1 MESTE
6 IRNTKEYIGMV
17 AEELQRLKQRENAVI
32 LAHYYVDGQVQAMAD
47 YVGDS
52 YYLAKIAARSDK
64 QTIVF
69 CGVRFMGES
78 AKILNPSR
86 RVLLPD
92 AQADCPMAHMARA
105 EDIRRLRA
113 EIPNLAVVCYINST
127 AALKAESDVC
137 VTSSNALKIVS
148 ALPNQ
153 DILFIPDDNLGHY
166 IAARLPE
173 KRFHYLGGH
182 CPVHSVVLAQ
192 DVESEKLAHP
202 AAKVLT
208 HPECRGEVRALSDF
222 VGSTSE
228 IISFAEKSDAKE
240 FILCTEPGVLYEL
253 SLRCA
258 GKKFY
263 PVTPLCLDMKLVTPE
278 KVLACLNGG
287 GFEVKMGEEEMNAAR
302 RPLERMLELAK

>member
-1 MESTE
+1 MDA
-6 IRNTKEYIGMV
+6 R
-17 AEELQRLKQRENAVI
+17 ELQELKERADAVV
-32 LAHYYVDGQVQAMAD
+32 LAHYYVDGTVQAMAD

-52 YYLAKIAARSDK
+52 YYLAKVAAQSEK
-64 QTIVF
+64 STIVF

-92 AQADCPMAHMARA
+92 GRADCPMAHMAKT
-105 EDIRRLRA
+105 EDVRRLRA
-113 EIPNLAVVCYINST
+113 EIPGLAVVCYINST

-148 ALPNQ
+148 ALPNK

-182 CPVHSVVLAQ
+182 CPVHAVVLAQ
-192 DVESEKLAHP
+192 DVESEKLARP

-222 VGSTSE
+222 VGSTAE
-228 IISFAEKSDAKE
+228 IISFAEKSDSKE

-253 SLRCA
+253 SRRCP
-258 GKKFY
+258 GKVFY
-263 PVTPLCLDMKLVTPE
+263 PVTPVCADMKFITPE
-278 KVLACLNGG
+278 EVLACLRGE
-287 GFEVKMGEEEMNAAR
+287 GFEVTMSAEEMDAAR

>member
-1 MESTE
+1 MDA
-6 IRNTKEYIGMV
+6 R
-17 AEELQRLKQRENAVI
+17 ELQELKERADAVV
-32 LAHYYVDGQVQAMAD
+32 LAHYYVDGTVQAMAD
-47 YVGDS
+47 CVGDS
-52 YYLAKIAARSDK
+52 YYLAKVAAQSEK
-64 QTIVF
+64 STIVF

-92 AQADCPMAHMARA
+92 GRADCPMAHMAKT
-105 EDIRRLRA
+105 EDVRRLRA
-113 EIPNLAVVCYINST
+113 EIPGLAVVCYINST

-148 ALPNQ
+148 ALPNK

-166 IAARLPE
+166 IAARQPE

-182 CPVHSVVLAQ
+182 CPVHAVVLAQ

-222 VGSTSE
+222 VGSTAE
-228 IISFAEKSDAKE
+228 IISFAEKSDSKE

-253 SLRCA
+253 SRRCT
-258 GKKFY
+258 GKVFY
-263 PVTPLCLDMKLVTPE
+263 PVTPVCADMKFITPE
-278 KVLACLNGG
+278 EVLACLRGE
-287 GFEVKMGEEEMNAAR
+287 GFEVTMSAEEMDAAR

>member
-1 MESTE
+1 MDA
-6 IRNTKEYIGMV
+6 R
-17 AEELQRLKQRENAVI
+17 ELQELKERADAVV
-32 LAHYYVDGQVQAMAD
+32 LAHYYVDGTVQAMAD

-52 YYLAKIAARSDK
+52 YYLAKVAAQSEK
-64 QTIVF
+64 STIVF

-92 AQADCPMAHMARA
+92 GRADCPMAHMAKT
-105 EDIRRLRA
+105 EDVRRLRA
-113 EIPNLAVVCYINST
+113 EIPGLAVVCYINST

-148 ALPNQ
+148 ALPNK

-182 CPVHSVVLAQ
+182 CPVHAVVLAQ

-222 VGSTSE
+222 VGSTAE
-228 IISFAEKSDAKE
+228 IISFAEKSDSKE

-253 SLRCA
+253 SRRCP
-258 GKKFY
+258 GKVFY
-263 PVTPLCLDMKLVTPE
+263 PVTPVCADMKFITPE
-278 KVLACLNGG
+278 EVLACLRGE
-287 GFEVKMGEEEMNAAR
+287 GFEVTMSAEEMDAAR

>member
-1 MESTE
+1 MDA
-6 IRNTKEYIGMV
+6 R
-17 AEELQRLKQRENAVI
+17 ELQELKERADAVV
-32 LAHYYVDGQVQAMAD
+32 LAHYYVDGTVQAMAD
-47 YVGDS
+47 CVGDS
-52 YYLAKIAARSDK
+52 YYLAKVAAQSEK
-64 QTIVF
+64 STIVF

-92 AQADCPMAHMARA
+92 GRADCPMAHMAKT
-105 EDIRRLRA
+105 EDVRRLRA
-113 EIPNLAVVCYINST
+113 EIPGLAVVCYINST

-148 ALPNQ
+148 ALPNK

-182 CPVHSVVLAQ
+182 CPVHAVVLAQ

-222 VGSTSE
+222 VGSTAE
-228 IISFAEKSDAKE
+228 IISFAEKSDSKE

-253 SLRCA
+253 SRRCT
-258 GKKFY
+258 GKVFY
-263 PVTPLCLDMKLVTPE
+263 PVTPVCADMKFITPE
-278 KVLACLNGG
+278 EVLACLRGE
-287 GFEVKMGEEEMNAAR
+287 GFEVTMSAEEMDAAR